1 MTESWAKPSK
11 DCLARRV
18 LPRFAM
24 FVRFRG
30 RQVAVILALPIFG
43 PAFGCRSDLVP
54 CFSLKAGDQI
64 ALSIVE
70 PYDANSHY
78 TFVGGLNVPAYP
90 CELGVDVSDGETIAA
105 TVTDFGAGPDTG
117 CATAV
122 PAYGPVGDWI
132 WQLRPD
138 QMPPE
143 AFLFGVYTA
152 TRSSCVGTVQVRL
165 SSDNMPFAASVE
177 GQVPHLI
184 MERDFAADANNPDCP
199 NVPTAMVDA
208 AGNLSCGGYFVVN
221 ASLAAP

>member
-1 MTESWAKPSK
+1 M
-11 DCLARRV
+11 
-18 LPRFAM
+18 
-24 FVRFRG
+24 
-30 RQVAVILALPIFG
+30 
-43 PAFGCRSDLVP
+43 
-54 CFSLKAGDQI
+54 
-64 ALSIVE
+64 SIIE

-122 PAYGPVGDWI
+122 PAYGPVGDWT
-132 WQLRPD
+132 WQLRPN

-177 GQVPHLI
+177 GEAPHLI

-199 NVPTAMVDA
+199 SVPTAMVDA
-208 AGNLSCGGYFVVN
+208 AGNLSCSGYFVVN
-221 ASLAAP
+221 ASLAAPVRHPGDRRRSVRPPPRPPARNDDRLGWGLCQNAATPEMWLVHEPERCWT